1 MKKYVGTKH
10 IEAEPM
16 LMQEAYDKGLLQAG
30 RMPVENKLGYIVKYN
45 DGYLSWSPKDAF
57 EAAYEV
63 EETPLDRL
71 YIERK
76 GLIEKFQKLCTFIG
90 RKDFN
95 DIIEDEEMRVLL
107 RLQQHYMGEYLNIL
121 NIHIKIMMKQA
132 EETAENK

>member
-45 DGYLSWSPKDAF
+45 DGYLSWSPKDVF

-76 GLIEKFQKLCTFIG
+76 ELDEKFRKLCTLIG
-90 RKDFN
+90 KKDFAEV
-95 DIIEDEEMRVLL
+95 IKDEEMRTLL
-107 RLQQHYMGEYLNIL
+107 RLQQHYMGEYLSIL
-121 NIHIKIMMKQA
+121 NVRIKMMVN
-132 EETAENK
+132 ETEIVENK

>member
-30 RMPVENKLGYIVKYN
+30 KMPVENKLGYIVKYN
-45 DGYLSWSPKDAF
+45 DGYLSWSPKDVF

-76 GLIEKFQKLCTFIG
+76 ELDEKFRKLCTLIG
-90 RKDFN
+90 KKDFAEV
-95 DIIEDEEMRVLL
+95 IKDEEMRTLL
-107 RLQQHYMGEYLNIL
+107 RLQQHYMGEYLSIL
-121 NIHIKIMMKQA
+121 NVRIKMMVN
-132 EETAENK
+132 ETETVENK

>member
-1 MKKYVGTKH
+1 MKKYVETKH

-45 DGYLSWSPKDAF
+45 DGYLSWSPKDVF

-76 GLIEKFQKLCTFIG
+76 ELDEKFRKLCTLIG
-90 RKDFN
+90 KKDFAEV
-95 DIIEDEEMRVLL
+95 IKDEEMRTLL
-107 RLQQHYMGEYLNIL
+107 RLQQHYMGEYLSIL
-121 NIHIKIMMKQA
+121 NVRIKMMVN
-132 EETAENK
+132 ETENK